1 MWDNHGGT
9 FLYFAAR
16 HDGSLVEPGYWT
28 CSLLVYCA
36 SSKFYITYRVSQ
48 NMLHFKILIKTHCF
62 YAFMYE
68 SAWELFFIKGHIIII
83 HDITCVS
90 NDIIDDVI
98 NFAKFS
104 VAGGTDF
111 G

>member
-36 SSKFYITYRVSQ
+36 SSKFYLTYRV
-48 NMLHFKILIKTHCF
+48 LLRI
-62 YAFMYE
+62 
-68 SAWELFFIKGHIIII
+68 
-83 HDITCVS
+83 
-90 NDIIDDVI
+90 
-98 NFAKFS
+98 
-104 VAGGTDF
+104 GGL
-111 G
+111 GWPLKMRGVW